1 MHTDLSS
8 NRMKKVTAFL
18 LTGVLAMAQCADPDS
33 IPVNVALRGK
43 ATQSSTYSYMSR
55 AAKAI
60 DGNRDGVFSRG
71 SCTHTEGETNPWWRL
86 DLMDVYRVTSVT
98 ITNRVDFSERINRAE
113 IRIGNSLKNNG
124 NDNPLCTVIL
134 TIPPMESMT
143 FNCSGM
149 VGRYINVL
157 LPGYGQFLTLCEVE
171 VYATPAANEDI
182 GPTPSFEPTEPNPF
196 TENVALGKKAS
207 QSSTAFLGKADKAI
221 DGNRNTWYREGSCSR
236 TDKEEDPW
244 WRVDLLRVYNITSV
258 TITNREDCCAEMID
272 GAEIRIGNSLENNGN
287 SNPLCAVIPS
297 FPPWETFTFQ
307 CDEMEGRYVNI
318 FLPGCHKYLNLCEV
332 EVNARTAPVSQ
343 SSSPPAIQTENPLL
357 ELNERD
363 PVKDGHKSSQCSDT
377 MIVHGHA
384 ASGKKATQSTQW
396 DDLGDANNAIDRDWN
411 SNYMSGSCS
420 HTKAETD
427 PWWRVD
433 LLKPHNV
440 TSVAVTNREDCCSER
455 INGAEIRIGNSLKN
469 NGNDNP
475 VCAVIPYIPAGQTRT
490 YQCHGIEGRYINIIL
505 PGREKY
511 LTLCEVEIYGTAIDD
526 AISILGGEMTLIK
539 GLGSYLSW
547 FMDGTS
553 GGSPEENV
561 ALRGIAE
568 QSSQFDGLTHAK
580 NAIDGLRNAA
590 YSSGSCTHTKLQTD
604 PWWRVDLRRKYRV
617 TSVSI
622 TNRKDC
628 CHERINGAEIRIGNS
643 LENNGNN
650 NPVCA
655 VVSTIPAGE
664 SVTFEC
670 NGMEGRYVNVIRLG
684 CYKFLTLCELEVNA
698 SPVPVL
704 ESTPS
709 SAIEAESDH
718 MEVDPVT
725 YNGGRQRETQCP
737 LTAPENAAS
746 GGKATQSSTGWGG
759 HADRA
764 IDRNRNPVYHSRSCT
779 HTAGEN
785 DPWWRVDLLKNHR
798 VTSVTVT
805 NRGDCCHDRLN
816 GAEIRIGNSL
826 DNNGNDN
833 PVCAV
838 ISHIQE
844 GDSVTFQCN
853 EMEGRY
859 VNVFLPGREKYL
871 TLCEVE
877 VNGSAVPDVLD
888 SGSSP
893 ELTSQS
899 LFSAHTGSPEENVA
913 LRGIAEQSSQF
924 DGLTHAKNAI
934 DGLRNAAYSSGSCTH
949 TKLQTDP
956 WWRVDLRRKYRVTS
970 VTITNR
976 EDCCHERING
986 AEIRIGNS
994 LENNGNNNPVCAVV
1008 STIPAGESVTF
1019 ECNGMEGRYVNVI
1032 RPGCYKFLTLCE
1044 LEVNASPV
1052 PVLES
1057 TPSSAIEAESDHME
1071 VDPVTYNGGRQRE
1084 TQCPLTA
1091 PENAASGGK
1100 ATQSSTGWGGHADRA
1115 IDRNRNPVYHSR
1127 SCTHTAGENDP
1138 WWRVDLL
1145 KNHRV
1150 TSVTVTNRGDCCHN
1164 RLNGAEIRIGNSLDN
1179 NGNDN
1184 PVCAVIS
1191 HIQEGDSVT
1200 FQCNE
1205 MEGRY
1210 VNVFLPGREK
1220 YLTLCEVEVN
1230 GSAVPDEILP
1240 SPSNGFRKPRR
1251 RLKNVALRGRATQ
1264 SSQDSGSAFNAID
1277 GNHNSNYHEGSCTHT
1292 ELQTDPWWRVDLRR
1306 KYRVTSV
1313 TITNR
1318 GDCCHERI
1326 NGAEIRIGNSMEN
1339 NGNNNPVCAVVSSI
1353 PAGRNMTVLCKEM
1366 EGRYVSI
1373 VLPGREKY
1381 LTLCE
1386 VEVHGVAA
1394 RSRRKELGRHLI
1406 EKLKRGGLDFTVKMP
1421 WLRQP
1426 KRSKQRS

>member
-1 MHTDLSS
+1 
-8 NRMKKVTAFL
+8 MKKVTAFL
-18 LTGVLAMAQCADPDS
+18 LAGVLAMAQCADPDP

-43 ATQSSTYSYMSR
+43 ATQSSTYNYMSR

-171 VYATPAANEDI
+171 VYATPATEEDI
-182 GPTPSFEPTEPNPF
+182 GLTPSLEPSEPIPF

-221 DGNRNTWYREGSCSR
+221 DGNRNAWYKGESCSR
-236 TDKEEDPW
+236 TDKEADPW
-244 WRVDLLRVYNITSV
+244 WRVDLLHAYNITSV

-287 SNPLCAVIPS
+287 SNPLCAVISS
-297 FPPWETFTFQ
+297 FPVWETLTFQ
-307 CDEMEGRYVNI
+307 CGDMEGRYVNI
-318 FLPGCHKYLNLCEV
+318 FLPGCQKYLNLCEV
-332 EVNARTAPVSQ
+332 EVNARTIPVSQ

-357 ELNERD
+357 ELSERV
-363 PVKDGHKSSQCSDT
+363 PVKDEHKSKQCSDT
-377 MIVHGHA
+377 TIVLENA
-384 ASGKKATQSTQW
+384 ASGRKATQSTQW
-396 DDLGDANNAIDRDWN
+396 DYLGDANNAIDRDWN
-411 SNYMSGSCS
+411 SDYMSGSCS

-455 INGAEIRIGNSLKN
+455 INGAEIHIGNSLKN

-526 AISILGGEMTLIK
+526 AISILGGEMTPLIK
-539 GLGSYLSW
+539 GRGSYLSW
-547 FMDGTS
+547 FMDGIS
-553 GGSPEENV
+553 RGSPEENV
-561 ALRGIAE
+561 ALMGIAT
-568 QSSQFDGLTHAK
+568 QSSQFDHLTHAK

-604 PWWRVDLRRKYRV
+604 PWWRVDLQRTYRV

-622 TNRKDC
+622 TNRGDC

-643 LENNGNN
+643 MENNGNN

-655 VVSTIPAGE
+655 VVSAIPAGE

-670 NGMEGRYVNVIRLG
+670 HGMEGRYVNVIRPG
-684 CYKFLTLCELEVNA
+684 CYKFLTLCEVEVNA

-709 SAIEAESDH
+709 SAIEIESDH

-725 YNGGRQRETQCP
+725 YGGGRQRETQCP

-746 GGKATQSSTGWGG
+746 GGKATQSSTGWSG

-779 HTAGEN
+779 HTAAEN

-805 NRGDCCHDRLN
+805 NRGDCCHDRLD

-838 ISHIQE
+838 ISHI
-844 GDSVTFQCN
+844 
-853 EMEGRY
+853 R
-859 VNVFLPGREKYL
+859 
-871 TLCEVE
+871 
-877 VNGSAVPDVLD
+877 
-888 SGSSP
+888 
-893 ELTSQS
+893 
-899 LFSAHTGSPEENVA
+899 
-913 LRGIAEQSSQF
+913 
-924 DGLTHAKNAI
+924 
-934 DGLRNAAYSSGSCTH
+934 
-949 TKLQTDP
+949 
-956 WWRVDLRRKYRVTS
+956 
-970 VTITNR
+970 
-976 EDCCHERING
+976 
-986 AEIRIGNS
+986 
-994 LENNGNNNPVCAVV
+994 
-1008 STIPAGESVTF
+1008 
-1019 ECNGMEGRYVNVI
+1019 
-1032 RPGCYKFLTLCE
+1032 
-1044 LEVNASPV
+1044 
-1052 PVLES
+1052 
-1057 TPSSAIEAESDHME
+1057 
-1071 VDPVTYNGGRQRE
+1071 
-1084 TQCPLTA
+1084 
-1091 PENAASGGK
+1091 
-1100 ATQSSTGWGGHADRA
+1100 
-1115 IDRNRNPVYHSR
+1115 
-1127 SCTHTAGENDP
+1127 
-1138 WWRVDLL
+1138 
-1145 KNHRV
+1145 
-1150 TSVTVTNRGDCCHN
+1150 
-1164 RLNGAEIRIGNSLDN
+1164 
-1179 NGNDN
+1179 
-1184 PVCAVIS
+1184 
-1191 HIQEGDSVT
+1191 EGDSVT

-1240 SPSNGFRKPRR
+1240 TPSNGFKKPRR

-1264 SSQDSGSAFNAID
+1264 SSQASGSAFDAID
-1277 GNHNSNYHEGSCTHT
+1277 GNRNSNYNDGSCTHT

-1306 KYRVTSV
+1306 EYRVTSV
-1313 TITNR
+1313 SITNR

-1339 NGNNNPVCAVVSSI
+1339 NGNNNSVCAVVSSI
-1353 PAGRNMTVLCKEM
+1353 PAGGTMTVPCKEM

-1386 VEVHGVAA
+1386 VEVHGVAV

-1406 EKLKRGGLDFTVKMP
+1406 EKLKRGRLDFIVKMP
-1421 WLRQP
+1421 WLWQP

>member
-1 MHTDLSS
+1 
-8 NRMKKVTAFL
+8 
-18 LTGVLAMAQCADPDS
+18 MAQCADPDP

-60 DGNRDGVFSRG
+60 DGNHDGVFSRG

-171 VYATPAANEDI
+171 VYATPAANDI
-182 GPTPSFEPTEPNPF
+182 GPTPSFEPAEPIPF

-307 CDEMEGRYVNI
+307 CGEMEGRYVNI

-332 EVNARTAPVSQ
+332 EVNARTAPGWYREGHIIYKSRYIKIKKKHKLNLHNPAWYNAVLCLSSKTHSINSVEYLLLFAVSQ

-357 ELNERD
+357 ELSERD

-377 MIVHGHA
+377 MIVHENA
-384 ASGKKATQSTQW
+384 ACGKKATQSTQW
-396 DDLGDANNAIDRDWN
+396 DELGDANNAIDRDWN
-411 SNYMSGSCS
+411 SNYTSGSCS

-505 PGREKY
+505 PGREKF
-511 LTLCEVEIYGTAIDD
+511 LTLCEVEIYSTAIDD
-526 AISILGGEMTLIK
+526 GHACKRDFTSPQVFSWLNKAISILGEEMTLIK
-539 GLGSYLSW
+539 GLGSYLSQ

-568 QSSQFDGLTHAK
+568 QSSQFDHLTHAE
-580 NAIDGLRNAA
+580 NAIDGLRNAN
-590 YSSGSCTHTKLQTD
+590 YSSGSCTHTELQTD

-617 TSVSI
+617 TSVTI
-622 TNRKDC
+622 TNREDC

-655 VVSTIPAGE
+655 VVSAIPAGE

-670 NGMEGRYVNVIRLG
+670 NEMEGRYVNVIRPG

-698 SPVPVL
+698 SPVTVL

-709 SAIEAESDH
+709 SAIEAESDPS
-718 MEVDPVT
+718 EVDPET
-725 YNGGRQRETQCP
+725 YNEGRQRESQCP
-737 LTAPENAAS
+737 LTAAENAAS

-764 IDRNRNPVYHSRSCT
+764 IDRNRNPVYRSRSCT

-798 VTSVTVT
+798 VTSVTIT

-859 VNVFLPGREKYL
+859 VNVFLPG
-871 TLCEVE
+871 
-877 VNGSAVPDVLD
+877 S
-888 SGSSP
+888 
-893 ELTSQS
+893 
-899 LFSAHTGSPEENVA
+899 
-913 LRGIAEQSSQF
+913 
-924 DGLTHAKNAI
+924 
-934 DGLRNAAYSSGSCTH
+934 
-949 TKLQTDP
+949 
-956 WWRVDLRRKYRVTS
+956 
-970 VTITNR
+970 
-976 EDCCHERING
+976 
-986 AEIRIGNS
+986 
-994 LENNGNNNPVCAVV
+994 
-1008 STIPAGESVTF
+1008 
-1019 ECNGMEGRYVNVI
+1019 
-1032 RPGCYKFLTLCE
+1032 
-1044 LEVNASPV
+1044 
-1052 PVLES
+1052 
-1057 TPSSAIEAESDHME
+1057 
-1071 VDPVTYNGGRQRE
+1071 
-1084 TQCPLTA
+1084 
-1091 PENAASGGK
+1091 
-1100 ATQSSTGWGGHADRA
+1100 
-1115 IDRNRNPVYHSR
+1115 
-1127 SCTHTAGENDP
+1127 
-1138 WWRVDLL
+1138 
-1145 KNHRV
+1145 
-1150 TSVTVTNRGDCCHN
+1150 
-1164 RLNGAEIRIGNSLDN
+1164 
-1179 NGNDN
+1179 
-1184 PVCAVIS
+1184 
-1191 HIQEGDSVT
+1191 
-1200 FQCNE
+1200 
-1205 MEGRY
+1205 
-1210 VNVFLPGREK
+1210 EK

-1230 GSAVPDEILP
+1230 GSAVPDE
-1240 SPSNGFRKPRR
+1240 
-1251 RLKNVALRGRATQ
+1251 
-1264 SSQDSGSAFNAID
+1264 
-1277 GNHNSNYHEGSCTHT
+1277 
-1292 ELQTDPWWRVDLRR
+1292 
-1306 KYRVTSV
+1306 
-1313 TITNR
+1313 
-1318 GDCCHERI
+1318 
-1326 NGAEIRIGNSMEN
+1326 
-1339 NGNNNPVCAVVSSI
+1339 
-1353 PAGRNMTVLCKEM
+1353 
-1366 EGRYVSI
+1366 
-1373 VLPGREKY
+1373 
-1381 LTLCE
+1381 
-1386 VEVHGVAA
+1386 
-1394 RSRRKELGRHLI
+1394 
-1406 EKLKRGGLDFTVKMP
+1406 
-1421 WLRQP
+1421 
-1426 KRSKQRS
+1426 